1 MTGTNTS
8 QRFPKWV
15 LAVDGGGTK
24 TIAWIAKVLPNDGPL
39 IKKIEVVGRGYSGPS
54 NPRSAGF
61 FPATSNL
68 DVAIVAALEDASIE
82 LDSLSVACLSLAG
95 VGRALEKSELMEWA
109 ESRQLA
115 KKIMIVDDVE
125 PLVLAAEYEQE
136 LAFALSAENQVP
148 SDWGKS
154 ITLVVGTGSVACGVN
169 ANNESIRAG
178 GWGYLLGDEGS
189 GFAIGLAGLQ
199 AVCRAHDQ
207 TSPETELESAML
219 TQLGFANATQL
230 VAFVYQL
237 PLPRVEIAKLAE
249 VVIEVSE
256 RDSVAAQIMNSA
268 VNSMAALIG
277 VVVKR
282 LRLEPSEFSL
292 ALSGGIVCNQ
302 SSVVNRLL
310 VELTRRQ
317 CAPGRIHVIR
327 QPINGPLV
335 LAARNLG

>member
-1 MTGTNTS
+1 MTGMNTS

-24 TIAWIAKVLPNDGPL
+24 TIAWIAKVLRNDGPL
-39 IKKIEVVGRGYSGPS
+39 IGKIEVVGRGNSGPS
-54 NPRSAGF
+54 NPLSAGF
-61 FPATSNL
+61 FTATSNL
-68 DVAIVAALEDASIE
+68 GEAIVAALHDASI
-82 LDSLSVACLSLAG
+82 DRGSLSVACLSLAG
-95 VGRALEKSELMEWA
+95 VGRAEEKSELMVWA

-125 PLVLAAEYEQE
+125 PLVLAAEYEQG

-148 SDWGKS
+148 SDWVKS
-154 ITLVVGTGSVACGVN
+154 ITLVVGTGSIAYGVN
-169 ANNESIRAG
+169 ANNERMRAG

-219 TQLGFANATQL
+219 TQLGLVSATQL

-249 VVIEVSE
+249 VVIKVSE
-256 RDSVAAQIMNSA
+256 RDSVAAQIMDSA
-268 VNSMAALIG
+268 VDSMATLIG

-282 LRLEPSEFSL
+282 LRLEPREFSL
-292 ALSGGIVCNQ
+292 ALSGGIVCHH

-310 VELTRRQ
+310 VELTRRE

-335 LAARNLG
+335 LAARNLD

>member
-1 MTGTNTS
+1 MTRTNTS
-8 QRFPKWV
+8 QHFPKWV

-39 IKKIEVVGRGYSGPS
+39 IGNIEVVGRGYSGPS

-61 FPATSNL
+61 FQAISNL
-68 DVAIVAALEDASIE
+68 VIAIVAAFEDASID

-95 VGRALEKSELMEWA
+95 VGRAEEKSELMEWA

-136 LAFALSAENQVP
+136 QAFAFSAENQVP

-154 ITLVVGTGSVACGVN
+154 ITLVVGTGSIACGVN
-169 ANNESIRAG
+169 ANNERVRAG

-207 TSPETELESAML
+207 TGPETELESAL
-219 TQLGFANATQL
+219 LAQLGFVSATQL

-256 RDSVAAQIMNSA
+256 RDPVAAQIIDSA
-268 VNSMAALIG
+268 VDSMATLIG
-277 VVVKR
+277 VLVKR
-282 LRLEPSEFSL
+282 LRLVPSVFSL
-292 ALSGGIVCNQ
+292 ALSGGIVCHH

-310 VELTRRQ
+310 VELTRRE
-317 CAPGRIHVIR
+317 CAPGRTQVIR
-327 QPINGPLV
+327 EAINGPLV
-335 LAARNLG
+335 LAARNLD

>member
-24 TIAWIAKVLPNDGPL
+24 TIAWIAKVLPNDGQL
-39 IKKIEVVGRGYSGPS
+39 IGKIEVVGRGYSGPS

-61 FPATSNL
+61 LLATGNL
-68 DVAIVAALEDASIE
+68 GVAIVAALEDASIAM
-82 LDSLSVACLSLAG
+82 DSLSVACLSLAG
-95 VGRALEKSELMEWA
+95 AGRQAEKCELMEWA
-109 ESRQLA
+109 EERQLA
-115 KKIMIVDDVE
+115 KKIIIVDDVE

-154 ITLVVGTGSVACGVN
+154 ITLVVGTGSIACGVN
-169 ANNESIRAG
+169 ANNERIRAG

-207 TSPETELESAML
+207 TSPETELGSAML
-219 TQLGFANATQL
+219 AQLGFASATQL

-256 RDSVAAQIMNSA
+256 RDSVAAQIMKSA
-268 VNSMAALIG
+268 VDSMATLIG
-277 VVVKR
+277 VLVKR

-292 ALSGGIVCNQ
+292 ALSGGIVCHP
-302 SSVVNRLL
+302 SSVVNSLL
-310 VELTRRQ
+310 VELTRRE
-317 CAPGRIHVIR
+317 CAPGRILVIR

-335 LAARNLG
+335 LAARNLD

>member
-1 MTGTNTS
+1 MTGMNTS

-24 TIAWIAKVLPNDGPL
+24 TIAWIAKVLRNDGPL
-39 IKKIEVVGRGYSGPS
+39 IGKIEVVGRGHSGPS
-54 NPRSAGF
+54 NPLSAGF
-61 FPATSNL
+61 FTATSNL
-68 DVAIVAALEDASIE
+68 GEAIVAALHDASI
-82 LDSLSVACLSLAG
+82 DRGSLSVACLSLAG
-95 VGRALEKSELMEWA
+95 VGRAEEKSELMVWA

-125 PLVLAAEYEQE
+125 PLVLAAEYEQG

-148 SDWGKS
+148 SDWVKS
-154 ITLVVGTGSVACGVN
+154 ITLVVGTGSIAYGVN
-169 ANNESIRAG
+169 ANNERMRAG

-199 AVCRAHDQ
+199 AVCRANDQ

-219 TQLGFANATQL
+219 TQLGLVSATQL

-249 VVIEVSE
+249 VVIKVSE
-256 RDSVAAQIMNSA
+256 RDSVAAQIMDSA
-268 VNSMAALIG
+268 VDSMATLIG

-282 LRLEPSEFSL
+282 LRLEPREFSL
-292 ALSGGIVCNQ
+292 ALSGGIVCHH

-310 VELTRRQ
+310 VELTRRE

-335 LAARNLG
+335 LAARNLD